1 MKANG
6 FLCRSHVDA
15 VCIPGDPRSMIMPRR
30 PDRTLAEHSRIVDLK
45 YSRLVDSR
53 RFNSGERS
61 RAVTLPMVTKK
72 QREPRPPKT
81 TTGTGTVPSRP
92 PSNDHVFQVKKTFL
106 LVSLLP
112 FTPCKQLI
120 LCSSSNSDAI

>member
-92 PSNDHVFQVKKTFL
+92 PSNDHVFQVKKH
-106 LVSLLP
+106 LP
-112 FTPCKQLI
+112 
-120 LCSSSNSDAI
+120 AG